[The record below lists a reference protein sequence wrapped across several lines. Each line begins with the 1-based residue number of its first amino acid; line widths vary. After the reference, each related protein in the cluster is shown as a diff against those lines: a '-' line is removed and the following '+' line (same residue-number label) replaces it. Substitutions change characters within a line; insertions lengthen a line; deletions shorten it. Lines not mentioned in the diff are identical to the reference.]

1 MVERIGEPL
10 SALFLPAAQ
19 YPDTLLAVAWRHLVL
34 DSAHDSSCAC
44 SHDEVVEAVRV
55 RYQEARHIGE
65 ALAHDALRMLAT
77 EVDAPP
83 GSTIVVNPTQPRGA
97 GSWRSRFPARAR
109 CTWSRSTA
117 HRVRRK

>member
-1 MVERIGEPL
+1 M
-10 SALFLPAAQ
+10 
-19 YPDTLLAVAWRHLVL
+19 L

-65 ALAHDALRMLAT
+65 ALTHDALRALAT

-83 GSTIVVNPTQPRGA
+83 GSTIVVNPTQTARGGLVTIPVPGDGPMHMVA
-97 GSWRSRFPARAR
+97 VDGIARAR
-109 CTWSRSTA
+109 RSWSHAPRVTACPPRSPGPRSA
-117 HRVRRK
+117 GSSR